1 MYATRYS
8 LYIYIY
14 IYYINV
20 IIVII
25 RVSSLDH
32 VPTYSSSKV
41 TGCEKCC
48 SGITVCTLTL
58 FNLIDLLIGIVLIS
72 FGVYLELKIK
82 FSTHLDEAW
91 LCWSILL
98 LGILLILTC
107 VLSTCAVSSS
117 SCRWASIPSA
127 YIGLFISLLSLV
139 LATAALILKNKIFNY
154 INNNEDELG
163 LSSRDV
169 TFIENWYSVVAYVLF
184 GLFILEIVRYRYSIN
199 FRETA
204 LRIDGEFDNLLEG
217 EEKQWKDRFSTNKQ
231 VREEKYNDLR
241 AYYKSKY
248 NNSDISESDNNQF

>member
-1 MYATRYS
+1 MYATR
-8 LYIYIY
+8 
-14 IYYINV
+14 V
-20 IIVII
+20 Q
-25 RVSSLDH
+25 SLDH
-32 VPTYSSSKV
+32 VPTYSSARV

-48 SGITVCTLTL
+48 SGITVCTLSL

-72 FGVYLELKIK
+72 FGVFLEIKIK

-107 VLSTCAVSSS
+107 VLSTCAVTSS

-127 YIGLFISLLSLV
+127 YIGLFISVLSLA
-139 LATAALILKNKIFNY
+139 LATSALILQNKIFKY
-154 INNNEDELG
+154 IDNNGDELG
-163 LSSRDV
+163 LTTKDI
-169 TFIENWYSVVAYVLF
+169 TFIEQWYSVVSYTLL
-184 GLFILEIVRYRYSIN
+184 GLFILEIIRYRYSIN

-204 LRIDGEFDNLLEG
+204 LRLDGEYDNLLAE

-241 AYYKSKY
+241 DYYKSKY
-248 NNSDISESDNNQF
+248 NNNDSENDNQF

>member
-1 MYATRYS
+1 MYAT
-8 LYIYIY
+8 
-14 IYYINV
+14 
-20 IIVII
+20 

-32 VPTYSSSKV
+32 VPTYSSNRV

-48 SGITVCTLTL
+48 SGITVCTLSL

-72 FGVYLELKIK
+72 FGVFLEIKIK
-82 FSTHLDEAW
+82 FSTHLQEAW

-98 LGILLILTC
+98 LGILLLFTC
-107 VLSTCAVSSS
+107 TLSTCSVVSS

-127 YIGLFISLLSLV
+127 YIGLFISLLSLI
-139 LATAALILKNKIFNY
+139 LATSALILKPKIFNY
-154 INNNEDELG
+154 INNNELN
-163 LSSRDV
+163 LSTKDIN
-169 TFIENWYSVVAYVLF
+169 FIENWYNVVAYVLF

-204 LRIDGEFDNLLEG
+204 LRMDGEFDNLLAED
-217 EEKQWKDRFSTNKQ
+217 EKQWKDRFSTNKQ

-248 NNSDISESDNNQF
+248 NNDMTESDNQF